1 MTLGINSAV
10 KSLPSQNLFMF
21 STKLD
26 FKSLGWIYA
35 VHQKKQLVHD
45 KLDSPG
51 SSPGGLHESDHP
63 HRGFDYASTISC
75 LSWRLRSATGEAT
88 AMRSRQGPRLGCLIQ
103 NLTTTPRLRSHR
115 PGQDPS
121 SSPPPWG
128 PSLCLRPSTLTLQWW
143 WVFNDQIIE
152 LM

>member
-1 MTLGINSAV
+1 MEGKLKIFQDRKDVMTLGINSAV

-26 FKSLGWIYA
+26 FKPLGWIYA

-63 HRGFDYASTISC
+63 HRGFDYASTTSC
-75 LSWRLRSATGEAT
+75 LSWVSATWPLE
-88 AMRSRQGPRLGCLIQ
+88 SHGPILPLH
-103 NLTTTPRLRSHR
+103 L
-115 PGQDPS
+115 DF
-121 SSPPPWG
+121 PP
-128 PSLCLRPSTLTLQWW
+128 Q
-143 WVFNDQIIE
+143 
-152 LM
+152 